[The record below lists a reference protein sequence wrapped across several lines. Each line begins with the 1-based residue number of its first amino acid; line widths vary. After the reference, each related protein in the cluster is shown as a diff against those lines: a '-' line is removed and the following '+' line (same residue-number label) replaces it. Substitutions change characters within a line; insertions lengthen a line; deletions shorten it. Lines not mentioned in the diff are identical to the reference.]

1 MDGYWIDYHYGRG
14 IRPAHYRLLMD
25 IGLQLNMSYV
35 WVVATTPSFLETY
48 EYIEDPT
55 ICCSQG
61 LLTWV
66 SSQLSNYQANAR
78 YNQQV

>member
-1 MDGYWIDYHYGRG
+1 MAIGLIITMVQGYTTCALQTIDGYWV
-14 IRPAHYRLLMD
+14 AVE
-25 IGLQLNMSYV
+25 YV

-61 LLTWV
+61 LSTQV